1 MDQLLSIPS
10 LSIAELKKVLSDN
23 DIKDT
28 STSRPEL
35 IQLVS
40 DTLLTNMML
49 DELQEESAKELQE
62 AEELSQIAEQERA
75 TQEREQ
81 RQQLQQQQDQ
91 EYQESAHLDSLEGF
105 TPISNI
111 NVYESPHTINTTVN
125 DGGLSPN
132 SLRAARIERF
142 G

>member
-1 MDQLLSIPS
+1 MDQLLSIPR

-28 STSRPEL
+28 STSRSEL
-35 IQLVS
+35 VQLVS

-49 DELQEESAKELQE
+49 DELQEESAKELQAVE
-62 AEELSQIAEQERA
+62 DVSKIAEQERV
-75 TQEREQ
+75 THEREQ

-91 EYQESAHLDSLEGF
+91 EYQESVRFDSLEE
-105 TPISNI
+105 TMPINYI
-111 NVYESPHTINTTVN
+111 DIYEGSHTSN
-125 DGGLSPN
+125 DGDLSPN

-142 G
+142 E

>member
-1 MDQLLSIPS
+1 MDQLLSIPN

-23 DIKDT
+23 DVKDI

-62 AEELSQIAEQERA
+62 AEELSRIAEQERL

-91 EYQESAHLDSLEGF
+91 EYQESVHLDSLEEF

-111 NVYESPHTINTTVN
+111 DVYEGPSTIS
-125 DGGLSPN
+125 DGDLSPD

-142 G
+142 E

>member
-1 MDQLLSIPS
+1 MDQLLSIPM

-23 DIKDT
+23 DVKDN

-62 AEELSQIAEQERA
+62 AEELSKIAEKERLA
-75 TQEREQ
+75 RESEL
-81 RQQLQQQQDQ
+81 RLKQDQ
-91 EYQESAHLDSLEGF
+91 EYQESIQFDSLEEF

-125 DGGLSPN
+125 DGDLSPN
-132 SLRAARIERF
+132 SLRAARIKRF
-142 G
+142 E

>member
-1 MDQLLSIPS
+1 MDLLLSIPS

-40 DTLLTNMML
+40 DTLLTQMML
-49 DELQEESAKELQE
+49 DELQEESLKELQE
-62 AEELSQIAEQERA
+62 AEDLSKVVERERA
-75 TQEREQ
+75 TREREQ

-91 EYQESAHLDSLEGF
+91 EYQASVHLDSLTDF
-105 TPISNI
+105 TSTE
-111 NVYESPHTINTTVN
+111 ESSPSVN

-142 G
+142 E